1 MSSSV
6 RCEVEG
12 STPPTLRV
20 VNTGGRRRSGPDT
33 RFRAGGGDLLAGCS
47 AQQEILVTVTAP
59 DPTAIPP
66 AVDPARDRRG
76 PLFALGWAR
85 YLALGAVAGLA
96 VTTLA
101 TFGVAVGKTV
111 ALVGKVLSGGGQD
124 DLVIVSV
131 LEAIDAYLLAVVQL
145 VVLVGLA
152 DLFVGVRGL
161 PPWLV
166 TRSLE
171 DLKKP
176 IIDVLVIF
184 TAIKGI
190 EMLLVATDPM
200 DALQGAG
207 AVAVL
212 VLSLTAYRKFTAPR
226 AP

>member
-1 MSSSV
+1 MTMTAFDAAESPSLV
-6 RCEVEG
+6 PEH
-12 STPPTLRV
+12 
-20 VNTGGRRRSGPDT
+20 PD
-33 RFRAGGGDLLAGCS
+33 RLS
-47 AQQEILVTVTAP
+47 
-59 DPTAIPP
+59 
-66 AVDPARDRRG
+66 
-76 PLFALGWAR
+76 LGWVR
-85 YLALGAVAGLA
+85 YLALGAVVGLG

-101 TFGVAVGKTV
+101 TFGVAVSKTV
-111 ALVGKVLSGGGQD
+111 SLVGKVVSGGRQE

-131 LEAIDAYLLAVVQL
+131 LEAVDTYLLAVVQL

-152 DLFVGVRGL
+152 DLFVGARGL
-161 PPWLV
+161 PAWLV

-190 EMLLVATDPM
+190 EKLLVATDPM
-200 DALQGAG
+200 DALQSAG

-212 VLSLTAYRKFTAPR
+212 VLSLTAYRKFTAPS

>member
-1 MSSSV
+1 MTITVPDAVAS
-6 RCEVEG
+6 
-12 STPPTLRV
+12 PPPL
-20 VNTGGRRRSGPDT
+20 
-33 RFRAGGGDLLAGCS
+33 
-47 AQQEILVTVTAP
+47 
-59 DPTAIPP
+59 IPER
-66 AVDPARDRRG
+66 RDR
-76 PLFALGWAR
+76 LALGWVR

-101 TFGVAVGKTV
+101 TFGVAVAKTA
-111 ALVGKVLSGGGQD
+111 ALVGKVLSGGGRD

-190 EMLLVATDPM
+190 EKLLVATDPV
-200 DALQGAG
+200 DGLAGAG

-212 VLSLTAYRKFTAPR
+212 VLSLTAYRRFTAPR
-226 AP
+226 Q